1 MQAFRQMDLTDHGRQ
16 HMRGLQIE
24 IIIRPV
30 EVGRHHGDIVRTVL
44 QVVTLAHLDTR
55 YLGDRV
61 RLVGIFQGR
70 CQQAILRHRLRSLTG
85 IDAGASQE

>member
-1 MQAFRQMDLTDHGRQ
+1 MDLTDHGWQ

-55 YLGDRV
+55 YL
-61 RLVGIFQGR
+61 
-70 CQQAILRHRLRSLTG
+70 AI
-85 IDAGASQE
+85 A